1 MGAGRTEQVQGKKP
15 SNQCGVSLQ
24 NSLSPYLPP
33 AGTPARFL
41 PLPDGDFHYFRA
53 VKTTKD
59 DFESFSISD
68 LELLEKQ

>member
-1 MGAGRTEQVQGKKP
+1 MEQVQGKKP
-15 SNQCGVSLQ
+15 SNQCWVFPSKFPI
-24 NSLSPYLPP
+24 SLSFSCWYSSKV
-33 AGTPARFL
+33 L

-53 VKTTKD
+53 VKTAKD